1 MPSRILTSAK
11 AGDTS
16 AVITQA
22 TVFTIEAA
30 TSNSTAITAPGSL
43 AGFVQ
48 LETAAATSSP
58 QPSLANGVYVIHRG
72 EGSLLEIQFYG
83 TDSDGDT
90 FGFQIEGWTVYKRP
104 GSSGT
109 LADILQWEPTVICS
123 GEGTL
128 GSSTG
133 VASGLV
139 LNTEYWCDE
148 ISSLTSRGIPNSG
161 VSVAAPAAADGGK
174 VTLIADCL
182 GHQLIVLRISVS
194 GKTAVTA
201 GPAYRWLTGV

>member
-72 EGSLLEIQFYG
+72 EGSLVEIPVSIV
-83 TDSDGDT
+83 DEDRRRELKNRLVAWLDRRRAVR
-90 FGFQIEGWTVYKRP
+90 EH
-104 GSSGT
+104 
-109 LADILQWEPTVICS
+109 AVI
-123 GEGTL
+123 
-128 GSSTG
+128 
-133 VASGLV
+133 
-139 LNTEYWCDE
+139 
-148 ISSLTSRGIPNSG
+148 
-161 VSVAAPAAADGGK
+161 K
-174 VTLIADCL
+174 V
-182 GHQLIVLRISVS
+182 G
-194 GKTAVTA
+194 
-201 GPAYRWLTGV
+201 